1 LKRDLEIAA
10 IKTEWDGRDVQL
22 LDVLVLGYKLL
33 DFFVAKNK
41 SVMMR

>member
-1 LKRDLEIAA
+1 M
-10 IKTEWDGRDVQL
+10 KTEWDGQDVQL